1 MTTASPGVRIGVDI
15 GGTFT
20 DIVLCRSDETLLVG
34 KVSSTPADPAE
45 AVLTGLARILDQA
58 GVRPDEVVEVVHG
71 TTVASN
77 AILQKAGARTGLL
90 TTAGFRDVLEIG
102 RIRTPDMFDLAWE
115 KPQPL
120 VPRRHRLDIPERI
133 DAEGRVVTP
142 LDVDAVRAAAAFFKE
157 EEVESIAV
165 CFLHSYRNP
174 SHELLAREILEAV
187 FPGAVAISSA
197 VLPEAKEYERTSTTV
212 VNAYIL
218 PVMRE
223 YLMRLIGGLQGL
235 GIAAPLQV
243 VASNG
248 GERNGDVWGMS
259 VSVRV
264 DVGGRGI

>member
-1 MTTASPGVRIGVDI
+1 
-15 GGTFT
+15 
-20 DIVLCRSDETLLVG
+20 
-34 KVSSTPADPAE
+34 
-45 AVLTGLARILDQA
+45 
-58 GVRPDEVVEVVHG
+58 
-71 TTVASN
+71 
-77 AILQKAGARTGLL
+77 
-90 TTAGFRDVLEIG
+90 
-102 RIRTPDMFDLAWE
+102 MFDLAWE

-187 FPGAVAISSA
+187 FPGVVAISSA

-223 YLMRLIGGLQGL
+223 YLMRWER
-235 GIAAPLQV
+235 
-243 VASNG
+243 ASCR
-248 GERNGDVWGMS
+248 ERVCQY
-259 VSVRV
+259 V
-264 DVGGRGI
+264 

>member
-120 VPRRHRLDIPERI
+120 VPRSAERRVGKGC
-133 DAEGRVVTP
+133 GRTW
-142 LDVDAVRAAAAFFKE
+142 RTGWSK
-157 EEVESIAV
+157 
-165 CFLHSYRNP
+165 
-174 SHELLAREILEAV
+174 SH
-187 FPGAVAISSA
+187 
-197 VLPEAKEYERTSTTV
+197 
-212 VNAYIL
+212 
-218 PVMRE
+218 
-223 YLMRLIGGLQGL
+223 Q
-235 GIAAPLQV
+235 
-243 VASNG
+243 
-248 GERNGDVWGMS
+248 
-259 VSVRV
+259 
-264 DVGGRGI
+264 